1 MSGRLSAVLSRR
13 PRGIA
18 FLLGAAVAAGQAPL
32 GAWWVAL
39 PALSLLIGIVSRIQ
53 TRAQR
58 LWLGFAAGAGYGATA
73 LFWIVEPFF
82 VDPWRHGWMAPF
94 ALALMA
100 AGMGVFWA
108 FVALVGETGRTPQQ
122 RAAALAVGLGLSDL
136 ARSYVLTGF
145 PWALIGHVWADAP
158 VLQAAGWVGPVGLSL
173 GTALVAALPWVVAP
187 WRRSMAGA
195 TGLAV
200 LGLCGLWFWG
210 ARQEARQP
218 DKAVPPVTV
227 RLVQPN
233 AAQHL
238 KWRDDMWRFFL
249 DRQMELTSAPAAG
262 RLDLVIWPETAVP
275 FLLEDSSDFLRE
287 LAHASRGVP
296 VLFGIQ
302 RTEGLRYFNSLAA
315 IDGTGT
321 VTQVYDK
328 WHLVPF
334 GEYLP
339 LGDTLSGLGI
349 SAFAAQAGNGY
360 SAGPGARVLDLGPL
374 GRVLP
379 LICYEAIFPQDIRAA
394 GERPGWLL
402 QITNDS
408 WFGDLSGP
416 YQHLAQARFRAVE
429 QGLPLVRVANTG
441 VSAVIDPLGRITA
454 RIDLNEEGFLDAEI
468 PAARPATFYS
478 RHGEFP
484 VLAFIVVA
492 LATIG
497 LAGRIRS
504 G

>member
-1 MSGRLSAVLSRR
+1 VVQAASGRR
-13 PRGIA
+13 PRATA

-32 GAWWVAL
+32 GAWWLAL
-39 PALSLLIGIVSRIQ
+39 PALSLLVGLVSRGNL
-53 TRAQR
+53 RARR
-58 LWLGFAAGAGYGATA
+58 LWLGFAGGAGYGAAA
-73 LFWIVEPFF
+73 LFWIVEPFL
-82 VDPWRHGWMAPF
+82 VDPWTHGWMAPF

-100 AGMGVFWA
+100 AGMGAFWA
-108 FVALVGETGRTPQQ
+108 IAALAGELGRGPSQ
-122 RAAALAVGLGLSDL
+122 RAAALALGLGLSDL
-136 ARSYVLTGF
+136 LRSYVLTGF
-145 PWALIGHVWADAP
+145 PWALLGHIWSGTP
-158 VLQAAGWVGPVGLSL
+158 LLLAASWTGPVGLSL
-173 GTALVAALPWVVAP
+173 ATAAAAALPWAVIPRTRLRALVAVP
-187 WRRSMAGA
+187 
-195 TGLAV
+195 AV
-200 LGLCGLWFWG
+200 LAIAAVWIWG
-210 ARQEARQP
+210 AARLAQP
-218 DKAVPPVTV
+218 STGTGPLVTV

-238 KWRDDMWRFFL
+238 KWRDDMWRLFL
-249 DRQMELTSAPAAG
+249 DRQMDLTAAPAAA
-262 RLDLVIWPETAVP
+262 RPDLVVWPETAVP
-275 FLLEDSSDFLRE
+275 FLLEDSGDFLRE
-287 LAHASRGVP
+287 LSRVSGGVP
-296 VLFGIQ
+296 VVFGIQ
-302 RTEGLRYFNSLAA
+302 RTEGPRYFNSLAA
-315 IDGTGT
+315 IDGAGK

-339 LGDTLSGLGI
+339 LGDALARFGI

-360 SAGPGARVLDLGPL
+360 SAGPGARVLDLGPA

-408 WFGDLSGP
+408 WFGDLTGP
-416 YQHLAQARFRAVE
+416 FQHLAQARFRAVE

-441 VSAVIDPLGRITA
+441 VSAVIDPLGRLTA
-454 RIDLNEEGFLDAEI
+454 EIGLNEEGFLDAAI
-468 PAARPATFYS
+468 PAAHAATFYS

-484 VLAFIVVA
+484 VLAVIVVA